1 MRGIILS
8 AALGAAAL
16 TGCYATGDVG
26 YSGTY
31 SATADGYAATP
42 DLVTVQPGVQVV
54 ADYDEPVFFV
64 DGFYWRF
71 YDGFWYRSNNYYS
84 GWYFYERP
92 PTAVL
97 RIDRPYA
104 YRHYRPSGYVAR
116 RNVRY
121 RPPETIV
128 RDHRAPAPVYREAP
142 GRAPVYREAPGRGPV
157 VREAPGRGP
166 GNPPPP
172 VVRDHRE
179 PQAAPPPRAPAERAP
194 VVRDHRDRDRDRD
207 RDDHDRD
214 HPR

>member
-16 TGCYATGDVG
+16 SGCYATGDVG

-31 SATADGYAATP
+31 TATASSDGYAATP

-71 YDGFWYRSNNYYS
+71 NEGYWYRSNNYYA

-92 PTAVL
+92 PVAVL

-104 YRHYRPSGYVAR
+104 YARYRPSGYVAR

-121 RPPETIV
+121 RPPAAIV
-128 RDHRAPAPVYREAP
+128 RDRRGPVYRDAP
-142 GRAPVYREAPGRGPV
+142 SRGPV
-157 VREAPGRGP
+157 YAPPARGP
-166 GNPPPP
+166 AYAPPAA
-172 VVRDHRE
+172 VRDRRA
-179 PQAAPPPRAPAERAP
+179 PPAAAAPAARAPAPAERAP
-194 VVRDHRDRDRDRD
+194 AVRDHRDREPDKDV
-207 RDDHDRD
+207 RD
-214 HPR
+214 HRH